1 MAVLLFILSVVHPES
16 RKNFFMLNAIMLS
29 VVAPIL
35 GDFHWIDPLL
45 ANCHSAKCH
54 LDHCHNTIFLH
65 PFFCRVSSGG
75 FEAGNLQSIALSTSP
90 LPLSSYFADFN
101 DVLPIR

>member
-1 MAVLLFILSVVHPES
+1 MAVLLFILIVVHLECCKK
-16 RKNFFMLNAIMLS
+16 KNFFMLNVIMLS

-35 GDFHWIDPLL
+35 VDFHWIDPLL
-45 ANCHSAKCH
+45 ANCHSAKCR
-54 LDHCHNTIFLH
+54 LDHFHNTFFY

-75 FEAGNLQSIALSTSP
+75 FEPWNLQSIALSTS
-90 LPLSSYFADFN
+90 PLSSYFADFN